1 MTIRLIR
8 NSQEI
13 DLTSYF
19 RVKEFYVEPLTIQY
33 DEYKVDQGNTIVVPR
48 GYNTRRITATFKFM
62 NYNLDA
68 YAGKLAMFREL
79 FTHQEPFYLIDMH
92 DSTKMW
98 YVRNDGGFPTTR
110 SALSADIEVSFV
122 CVNKYAMHTRGN
134 NVIDKRWSANNNA
147 WSDNIS
153 WSDTYEN
160 AFDINGIVEY
170 NYLGT
175 APLDPRENPSVI
187 NLTGTFSNNVTITNL
202 TNGSNL
208 VYNGSLSQT
217 DRMVI
222 DGTSVL
228 RNGINVRN
236 ETNFGVITFS
246 PGINR
251 ISVTGGTNA
260 RISFE
265 HNFYYL

>member
-13 DLTSYF
+13 DLTDYF

-153 WSDTYEN
+153 WSDTYTN
-160 AFDINGIVEY
+160 SYNSNNVLY

-175 APLDPRENPSVI
+175 ALLDPRENESSFT
-187 NLTGTFSNNVTITNL
+187 LRGTFSNQVRIQNTT
-202 TNGSNL
+202 TGSDFI
-208 VYNGSLSQT
+208 YNGSL
-217 DRMVI
+217 
-222 DGTSVL
+222 TSSDELLLYNTRVFK
-228 RNGINVRN
+228 NGISVKND
-236 ETNFGVITFS
+236 TNFSVITLT
-246 PGINR
+246 PGNNNII
-251 ISVTGGTNA
+251 ISGGTVS
-260 RISFE
+260 SFVLE